1 MNWNEI
7 GKKIR
12 KAKTDSLNAT
22 CAHAPITKHSKT
34 LDLRISRIAGLYV
47 NSYSYKHTQKILWE
61 IRLRRSRAMEF
72 IRRFQNR

>member
-1 MNWNEI
+1 MKWNEV

-22 CAHAPITKHSKT
+22 RAHAPITKPSKA
-34 LDLRISRIAGLYV
+34 LDSRMARIAGLYG

-61 IRLRRSRAMEF
+61 IWLRRSRAMEF